1 MNTIVYVD
9 GYNLF
14 YGCLKHSSDKWL
26 DIQKLLF
33 KRVIRVQD
41 PSSTLLKIKYFT
53 APIRAKVATRGQAAV
68 LAQQAYHRAL
78 EMLYPQTIEIVQGYY
93 SLEKAN
99 LLEYVKPPDKSRR
112 VSVWRLEEKETDVNI
127 ALEAYRDALKTD
139 VSQQV
144 FVSNDTDVAPVVKA
158 LKEDFPRKIKLGVV
172 FPIRDPRSSNGH
184 RPGNKSLSAFADWT
198 RRYITDAELA
208 ESQLPDRI
216 PTNKKPICKPGY
228 W

>member
-1 MNTIVYVD
+1 MKTIIYVD

-33 KRVIRVQD
+33 ECVVRVQD
-41 PSSTLLKIKYFT
+41 PSSELLKIKYFT
-53 APIRAKVATRGQAAV
+53 APIRAIIATHAQDAAN
-68 LAQQAYHRAL
+68 AQQAYHRAL
-78 EMLYPQTIEIVQGYY
+78 ERLYPETIEIIQGYY

-99 LLEYVKPPDKSRR
+99 LLEYIKPPNKGRR
-112 VSVWRLEEKETDVNI
+112 VSVWRLEEKKTDVNI
-127 ALEAYRDALKTD
+127 ALEAYRDALKRN

-144 FVSNDTDVAPVVKA
+144 FVSNDTDIAPVVQA
-158 LKEDFPRKIKLGVV
+158 LREDFSGKVRLGVV

-184 RPGNKSLSAFADWT
+184 RPGNKSLSQHADWT
-198 RRYITDAELA
+198 RGHITDTELA
-208 ESQLPDRI
+208 ESQLPALI
-216 PTNKKPICKPGY
+216 PTKKKPICKPDY